1 MLREAI
7 YRCRRGGTI
16 SVPGVCVSLVDHIP
30 FGGDE

>member
-16 SVPGVCVSLVDHIP
+16 SVPGVYVGLVDHIP
-30 FGGDE
+30 FGGNE